1 MIVSLHEILSQNP
14 SISFINSIKEQ
25 MTALYSQLSTC
36 DEIATNL
43 FLQWVQHHTIFVD
56 IDERYNIKGAITV
69 ILEQKMIHS
78 GKKVAHIEDVVVD
91 SQWRNKKV
99 GSKLLKYAVT
109 YAKEKDCY
117 KTILNCSEEL
127 IPFYA
132 RHGFTTKN
140 VEMSYYFTN
149 RSL

>member
-1 MIVSLHEILSQNP
+1 MIVLLHEILSENP
-14 SISFINSIKEQ
+14 SMSFVNNMKTQ
-25 MTALYSQLSTC
+25 MTKLYSQLSVC
-36 DEIATNL
+36 DDIATNV

-69 ILEQKMIHS
+69 ILERKMIHS

-91 SQWRNKKV
+91 SQWRYKKI
-99 GSKLLKYAVT
+99 GSELLKYAIK
-109 YAKEKDCY
+109 YAQDNDCY

-132 RHGFTTKN
+132 KHGFTTKN

-149 RSL
+149 RS

>member
-1 MIVSLHEILSQNP
+1 MIVSLHEILSENP
-14 SISFINSIKEQ
+14 SMSFINSIKNQ
-25 MTALYSQLSTC
+25 MTKLYSQLSSC
-36 DEIATNL
+36 DDIATNL
-43 FLQWVQHHTIFVD
+43 FIQWVQHHTIFVD

-69 ILEQKMIHS
+69 ILERKMIHS

-91 SQWRNKKV
+91 SQWRCKKI
-99 GSKLLKYAVT
+99 GSELLKYAIK
-109 YAKEKDCY
+109 YAQDNDCY

-132 RHGFTTKN
+132 KHGFTTKN

-149 RSL
+149 RS